1 MRSSLYS
8 GRSMSDGSG
17 RRTHGRRQRD
27 RGVRAVDRSIEPP
40 GPEGRASSREDP
52 GAGGRRSG
60 RAVLERPQGHEARP
74 PRAPAEARSEPAA
87 DHLRLR
93 SQAGGAAPA
102 RRRQGRRQAVLRAG
116 HPEGRADLGG
126 APRAPGEGRRPM
138 KAKTKSWKQ
147 IEKKLFTRE
156 EVAEAERFAER
167 EILEMNLRELRQAA
181 GKTQEQVAR
190 AAKMKQSELSR
201 AERRED
207 HLLSTL
213 RRYVKGLGGDLEVVA
228 RVRGRVVRLRGV

>member
-1 MRSSLYS
+1 MSLTLYS
-8 GRSMSDGSG
+8 AQSMSDGSG
-17 RRTHGRRQRD
+17 REPHGRRQCD
-27 RGVRAVDRSIEPP
+27 RRIRAVDRSLEPP
-40 GPEGRASSREDP
+40 GAESGASGREDP
-52 GAGGRRSG
+52 GAGGRCSG
-60 RAVLERPQGHEARP
+60 RAVLERPQRHEARP
-74 PRAPAEARSEPAA
+74 ARAPAEARGEPAA

-116 HPEGRADLGG
+116 HPEGKAALGS
-126 APRAPGEGRRPM
+126 APRAPGEGRRAM

-156 EVAEAERFAER
+156 EIDEAERFAER

-213 RRYVKGLGGDLEVVA
+213 RRYVEGLGGELEVVA
-228 RVRGRVVRLRGV
+228 RVGGRAVKLRGV